1 MAESALEKLMRLA
14 KEKKAASAAPVV
26 ATQPVSDNNEPAI
39 AASAEGGASADTKP
53 NIQELE
59 KQVIQI
65 EQSVEDIKAIRA
77 DINKKLEEMSD
88 EQSTGVSE
96 STEQATATGEL
107 ESQSVAGD
115 RQLAQQASGVEGLG
129 DSGSSGNTSPA
140 SDHPLAM
147 QFAELEAALLAQ
159 QPEFKT
165 ILRQIHRHL
174 GQEPE
179 LVTQMTEQEI
189 QLIVSG
195 LVVFANAEIV
205 APAAEKTAKAKIAAA
220 KKQPISA
227 DDL

>member
-1 MAESALEKLMRLA
+1 MAESPLDRLKRLA
-14 KEKKAASAAPVV
+14 AEKKQVSTSAQPITIEAKELANERVHTAESTGSITIATGSREAQDRQITISPESNAGSNSSEGAVSGDSAEAAS
-26 ATQPVSDNNEPAI
+26 
-39 AASAEGGASADTKP
+39 
-53 NIQELE
+53 
-59 KQVIQI
+59 
-65 EQSVEDIKAIRA
+65 SVESSSSLVTA
-77 DINKKLEEMSD
+77 
-88 EQSTGVSE
+88 SE
-96 STEQATATGEL
+96 P
-107 ESQSVAGD
+107 
-115 RQLAQQASGVEGLG
+115 
-129 DSGSSGNTSPA
+129 SSIGT

-189 QLIVSG
+189 QMIVSG

-205 APAAEKTAKAKIAAA
+205 APAIAKTAKAAIKAA
-220 KKQPISA
+220 KAKPISA

>member
-1 MAESALEKLMRLA
+1 MAESPLDRLKRLA
-14 KEKKAASAAPVV
+14 AEKKQGAQPVV
-26 ATQPVSDNNEPAI
+26 NKQELVESVTPNTEANLEARFKLAAEAANNAANNTRTLETGTELQPVSG
-39 AASAEGGASADTKP
+39 S
-53 NIQELE
+53 
-59 KQVIQI
+59 
-65 EQSVEDIKAIRA
+65 
-77 DINKKLEEMSD
+77 
-88 EQSTGVSE
+88 
-96 STEQATATGEL
+96 
-107 ESQSVAGD
+107 
-115 RQLAQQASGVEGLG
+115 G
-129 DSGSSGNTSPA
+129 DSETAQDKTPVETQQHDTSVSTDTNIGN

-189 QLIVSG
+189 QMIVSG

-205 APAAEKTAKAKIAAA
+205 APAVVKTAKAAIKAA
-220 KKQPISA
+220 KAKPISA